1 MTSEQPE
8 TSRGTR
14 RRPAWAIGSIAAAVL
29 LAGGGTAYWASAAQG
44 GGREGGG
51 SAASAP
57 RVAPSPSG
65 PGIAPGE
72 PDPQGGGVTYRAA
85 GKLPEAPAAAS
96 RQPGR

>member
-1 MTSEQPE
+1 MTSEQPD

-29 LAGGGTAYWASAAQG
+29 IAGGGTAYWAAAASDD
-44 GGREGGG
+44 GGRVARTGD

-72 PDPQGGGVTYRAA
+72 PDPHGGGVTYRADV
-85 GKLPEAPAAAS
+85 KLPDAPA
-96 RQPGR
+96 